1 MNAMN
6 YTYDAKSVSTDAS
19 GQIASS
25 VVAENSSLQTI
36 IKRIRECVEMET
48 QAIRAD
54 SRYDAKQL
62 NSRKSRL
69 LYELGRAG
77 KGLNLADFDDQCRED
92 FAELRKALAENES
105 VLKAHISA
113 VSEVASIV
121 QDAIER
127 DETDG
132 TYTAGEFAEQYS
144 I

>member
-1 MNAMN
+1 MNGMDNMYEAGS
-6 YTYDAKSVSTDAS
+6 ASVDAS
-19 GQIASS
+19 VQFATPVGAESS
-25 VVAENSSLQTI
+25 NLQTI

-48 QAIRAD
+48 RAIQAD

-77 KGLNLADFDDQCRED
+77 RGLNPADFDNQCRKD

-105 VLKAHISA
+105 VLRAHISA

-121 QDAIER
+121 QDAIQR

-144 I
+144 V

>member
-1 MNAMN
+1 MDNM
-6 YTYDAKSVSTDAS
+6 YEAKSVSIDAI
-19 GQIASS
+19 GQIATPM
-25 VVAENSSLQTI
+25 VAETSNLQSI
-36 IKRIRECVEMET
+36 IKRIRDCVEMET
-48 QAIRAD
+48 RAIQAD

-77 KGLNLADFDDQCRED
+77 RGLDLDDFDDQCRKD

-121 QDAIER
+121 QDAIQR